1 MTSRKDRGGARGIEH
16 ANDTSGAIRVHFDD
30 EPAEPRTAFERMK
43 ARLLRPGF
51 LVALAVALGA
61 AAVSSLTG
69 YPNVLID
76 GRSPAL
82 ADANASNVVPALNP
96 STPRA
101 ARTPAGTAAGEARF
115 LDADDAGREA
125 YRKGDYEEAL
135 ARFRAAIDRNPSDA
149 ESMSNAAQILVRQGR
164 VQDALPLLRRA
175 VEINGNRWAY
185 RFNLAR
191 ALGQA
196 GQVDQAIEQY
206 EVAAALFPDDYAT
219 LFNLGQTYDR
229 QGNET
234 AAADRYRRAI
244 ALKPEEPTFHAAL
257 ALGLEKLGRNAD
269 ASAEWTR
276 YLELAPDG
284 KETAQVRARITALQG
299 GAASPPPNAAA
310 ASADKSI
317 VK

>member
-1 MTSRKDRGGARGIEH
+1 MTRRKDRGGGRGVEH
-16 ANDTSGAIRVHFDD
+16 VNDTGGAIRVRFDD
-30 EPAEPRTAFERMK
+30 EPAEPRTAFAMMK

-61 AAVSSLTG
+61 AVVSSLTG
-69 YPNVLID
+69 YPNALID
-76 GRSPAL
+76 GRPPAL
-82 ADANASNVVPALNP
+82 ADVNASNVVPAAKP
-96 STPRA
+96 AAPRA
-101 ARTPAGTAAGEARF
+101 ARKPADTAAGEARF
-115 LDADDAGREA
+115 LDADDTGREA
-125 YRKGDYEEAL
+125 YRRGDYDEAL

-149 ESMSNAAQILVRQGR
+149 ESMSNAAQILVRQGH

-191 ALGQA
+191 ALDQA
-196 GQVDQAIEQY
+196 GQFDQAVEQY

-219 LFNLGQTYDR
+219 LFNLAQTYDR

-234 AAADRYRRAI
+234 AAVDRYQRAI
-244 ALKPEEPTFHAAL
+244 ALRPEEPTFHAAL
-257 ALGLEKLGRNAD
+257 ALSLEKLGRNAD

-284 KETAQVRARITALQG
+284 KDAAQVRARIAALQG